1 MNWVINRMIER
12 MSTLAAPWSQR
23 LMTSALALSLAFS
36 QPSGLHAQDRS
47 RGVDHLPAL
56 GEAAVDELSPAA
68 EQRLGDQIFQEL
80 LRVGVVHDDPEATD
94 VMARQSQRLLA
105 ASRQLGHSSED
116 QPFRFFLVKDAT
128 INAFAMPGGYIG
140 IHTGLITASDREAEV
155 MSVVAHEIGHVTQ
168 RHIARMFGQ
177 QRQGSAVMI
186 AAAVLAALAAR
197 SSPDA
202 AMGMLSLGQT
212 VALREQ
218 LAFSR
223 DAEREADR
231 VGLQILAESGFDPSA
246 MSSMFERLG
255 QAGRLYDNNAPTYL
269 RTHPLTTDRIADI
282 QSRLQNEPGLGRL
295 AGSDN
300 SLEFD
305 WLRAKLAALADSRV
319 DGLRNAR
326 SRLVLQL
333 KDPKFSSA
341 QLQSATHFGL
351 SWVSLQQR
359 DFTAASDH
367 RAQAQAK
374 IRGHRSEPLAQPL
387 LDHLQ
392 LQILLAA
399 TETAEQKKELDQLA
413 GEMAARHPRSR
424 AVMRL
429 AVLAR
434 LTAGISGDE
443 SAALARDAAQQ
454 WANDPQVWALLAR
467 AESARGR
474 KTAQHAALA
483 EQYALAGAT
492 AAAIEQLTLARTA
505 ADADF
510 VTLSRIDSRLT
521 SLRAALRR
529 DQIERQQS
537 GGRN

>member
-1 MNWVINRMIER
+1 MIER
-12 MSTLAAPWSQR
+12 MSTLAALWSRR
-23 LMTSALALSLAFS
+23 LMTSALALSLALS
-36 QPSGLHAQDRS
+36 LPPGLLAQDRS

-80 LRVGVVHDDPEATD
+80 LRVGVVHDDPETTD

-116 QPFRFFLVKDAT
+116 RPFRFFLVKDAT
-128 INAFAMPGGYIG
+128 INAFAMPGAYIG

-231 VGLQILAESGFDPSA
+231 VGLQILAESGFDPRA

-282 QSRLQNEPGLGRL
+282 QSRLQNEPGLGRM
-295 AGSDN
+295 AGSEN

-305 WLRAKLAALADSRV
+305 WLRAKLAALADGRV

-326 SRLVLQL
+326 SRLLLQL

-359 DFTAASDH
+359 DFIAAAEH

-374 IRGHRSEPLAQPL
+374 IRGHRAEPLTQPL

-399 TETAEQKKELDQLA
+399 SETAEQKKELDQLA

-424 AVMRL
+424 AVVRAAIHARL
-429 AVLAR
+429 A
-434 LTAGISGDE
+434 AGLQSDE
-443 SAALARDAAQQ
+443 SAALARNAAQQ
-454 WANDPQVWALLAR
+454 WPNDPQVWALLAR

>member
-1 MNWVINRMIER
+1 MIER
-12 MSTLAAPWSQR
+12 MRTLAALWPRRLLASTLAVC
-23 LMTSALALSLAFS
+23 LALSL
-36 QPSGLHAQDRS
+36 PPRLHAQDRS

-80 LRVGVVHDDPEATD
+80 LRVGVVHDDPETTD
-94 VMARQSQRLLA
+94 LMARQSERLLA

-116 QPFRFFLVKDAT
+116 RPFRFFLVKDAT

-231 VGLQILAESGFDPSA
+231 VGLQILAESGFDPRA

-282 QSRLQNEPGLGRL
+282 QSRLQNEPGLGRM
-295 AGSDN
+295 AGSEN

-319 DGLRNAR
+319 DGLRNSR
-326 SRLVLQL
+326 SRLLLQL

-351 SWVSLQQR
+351 AWVSLQQR
-359 DFTAASDH
+359 DFFAASDH
-367 RAQAQAK
+367 RAQAQSK
-374 IRGHRSEPLAQPL
+374 IRGQRTEPLAQPL

-392 LQILLAA
+392 LQILLASS
-399 TETAEQKKELDQLA
+399 ETADQKKELDQLA
-413 GEMAARHPRSR
+413 IEMATRHPRSR
-424 AVMRL
+424 AVVRL
-429 AVLAR
+429 AIQAR
-434 LTAGISGDE
+434 LAAGMNGDE
-443 SAALARDAAQQ
+443 SAALARVAAQQ
-454 WANDPQVWALLAR
+454 WSNDPQVWALLAR
-467 AESARGR
+467 AESARGKR
-474 KTAQHAALA
+474 TAQHAALA

-529 DQIERQQS
+529 EQIERQQS